1 VTKAEQQKLKRTPRW
16 TPGMNQ
22 IAGEFSTLTDGL
34 DYAAHGD
41 TGLNFYAPRGA
52 LEHVLPYRE
61 LREKARS
68 TARKLLRAG
77 LRHGERV
84 AIVAETGPAFIITFF
99 ACQYAGLIPCPVPYA
114 MNMGG
119 HDAYVSRIEGMLNA
133 ADASAIVGPNVSKE
147 AIGEAAGRTNTRMIL
162 THSSLQELEEDGE
175 LAPFQA
181 DDVAY
186 IQYSSGSTSAPKGVL
201 ISQKAATTNTRM
213 ILQHGLKVRTDDRA
227 FSWLPLYHDMG
238 LVGFLL
244 SPMMGQTTVDYL
256 ATPAFA
262 RRPALWLKLMSDNRS
277 TVCYAPSFGYD
288 LASRRIKDGANDL
301 DLSSWRIAGIGGDMV
316 RPDVLCEFTDRL
328 KGSGFKSTA
337 FNPSYGMAES
347 TLAVT
352 FTPLEEE
359 MIVDVVDRAKMKE
372 TGRAEVASEIDKLN
386 APEKVRSFVA
396 CGMSMP
402 GHEIVVRDDNGK
414 VLGDREIGH
423 VLIKGPSL
431 MAGYYLNNSAT
442 EEIMGSDGF
451 MDTGDMGYMLDGQIV
466 LTGRAK
472 DLILHNG
479 RNIWPQDLEWA
490 AEQLPDLKDGD
501 AAAFGV
507 EDENGE
513 EHVTVLIQCRFADPE
528 RRAHVRHEVST
539 LVHRAAGVECDVVL
553 VPTRSLPFTSS
564 GKLSRSGAK
573 SKFLSGEILPLEVDL
588 PHLVAVG

>member
-1 VTKAEQQKLKRTPRW
+1 MTQAEQKELKKTPRW
-16 TPGMNQ
+16 TSGMNQ

-52 LEHVLPYRE
+52 LEHVLPYRD
-61 LREKARS
+61 LRERARS
-68 TARKLLRAG
+68 TGRKLLRAG
-77 LRHGERV
+77 LRGGERV
-84 AIVAETGPAFIITFF
+84 AIVAETGPDFVITFF

-119 HDAYVSRIEGMLNA
+119 HDAYVLRIEGMLNA
-133 ADASAIVGPNVSKE
+133 ADASAVIGPDLSKE
-147 AIGEAAGRTNTRMIL
+147 AISEAAARTNTRMVL
-162 THSSLQELEEDGE
+162 THTSLQELDEDGE
-175 LAPFQA
+175 LAPFNS

-213 ILQHGLKVRTDDRA
+213 ILQHGLKVTTDDRA

-244 SPMMGQTTVDYL
+244 SPMMAQTTVDYL

-288 LASRRIKDGANDL
+288 LASRRVSAAASDL

-316 RPDVLCEFTDRL
+316 RPDVLHNFIERL
-328 KGSGFKSTA
+328 GVAGFKSTA

-352 FTPLEEE
+352 FAPLEDE
-359 MIVDVVDRAKMKE
+359 IIIDVIDRAQMKE
-372 TGRAEVASEIDKLN
+372 TGKAHAASEIDKRN

-396 CGMSMP
+396 CGLSMP
-402 GHEIVVRDDNGK
+402 DHEIVVRDDAGTI
-414 VLGDREIGH
+414 LADREIGH

-431 MAGYYLNNSAT
+431 MTGYYLNDNAT
-442 EEIMGSDGF
+442 NEIMGDDGF
-451 MDTGDMGYMLDGQIV
+451 MDTGDMGYMLNGQIV

-490 AEQLPDLKDGD
+490 AEQLSDLKDGD
-501 AAAFGV
+501 VAAFGI
-507 EDENGE
+507 EDEVGE
-513 EHVTVLIQCRFADPE
+513 EHVTVLVQCRFADPA
-528 RRAHVRHEVST
+528 RREHVRHEVSM
-539 LVHRAAGVECDVVL
+539 LVHRAAGVECNIVL

-564 GKLSRSGAK
+564 GKLSRAGAK
-573 SKFLSGEILPLEVDL
+573 EKFLSGEIAPLEMDT